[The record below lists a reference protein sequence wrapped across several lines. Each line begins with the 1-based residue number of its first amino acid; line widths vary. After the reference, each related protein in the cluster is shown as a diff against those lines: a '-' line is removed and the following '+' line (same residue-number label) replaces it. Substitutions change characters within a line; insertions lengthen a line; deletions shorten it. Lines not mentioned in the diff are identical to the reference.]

1 MNSENNIMSIEEAK
15 ILTDS
20 LLIEEFPHLIDELLV
35 PKYSI
40 NDLNIAP
47 RDATYWDKQGILPQ
61 VKGPGMRRKY
71 DIIQSVWIKLI
82 QQMRTLG
89 IGLNSIKIL
98 KENLLEPKL
107 DLSNFDQETLLYMLN
122 QLKSKYDESLSP
134 ENLLLEMRENGP
146 SVFKSSVLA
155 TIIFRKPFQYIVNKE
170 GDYILY
176 DLQRFQE
183 IITKEEFVEFISEP
197 HFSISISEAYRSLI
211 SEWSPKPYLK
221 NNSLL
226 SETELKILE
235 YIRRDDV
242 NSINIRFKDGEPYLL
257 EIDEINTIS
266 IEQRF
271 LDIIA
276 RNGFQ
281 KITINTRNGKIVNY
295 ENKILK
301 KLSSRTK

>member
-1 MNSENNIMSIEEAK
+1 MNSENNIMSIEEIN

-20 LLIEEFPHLIDELLV
+20 ILTDEFPNLLDELLV

-82 QQMRTLG
+82 QQMRSLG

-107 DLSNFDQETLLYMLN
+107 DLNKFDQEALLHVIN

-134 ENLLLEMRENGP
+134 ENLLLEIKENGP
-146 SVFKSSVLA
+146 SLFKSTVLA
-155 TIIFRKPFQYIVNKE
+155 TIIFRKSFQCIVNKE

-176 DLQRFQE
+176 DLQRYQE
-183 IITKEEFVEFISEP
+183 IITKDEFAEFISEP
-197 HFSISISEAYRSLI
+197 YFSISISEAYRSLI
-211 SEWSPKPYLK
+211 NEWSPKPYIK
-221 NNSLL
+221 MNSLL
-226 SETELKILE
+226 SETEIKILE

-257 EIDEINTIS
+257 EIDEINTVS

-271 LDIIA
+271 LDVIA

-281 KITINTRNGKIVNY
+281 KITINTRNGKIVSY
-295 ENKILK
+295 ENKVLK

>member
-1 MNSENNIMSIEEAK
+1 MDSEKNIMNFEEVK

-20 LLIEEFPHLIDELLV
+20 IFTDEFPHLIDELLV

-82 QQMRTLG
+82 QQMRSLG
-89 IGLNSIKIL
+89 IGLNSIKVL

-107 DLSNFDQETLLYMLN
+107 DLSKLDQEALLHVFN
-122 QLKSKYDESLSP
+122 QLKSKCDESLSP
-134 ENLLLEMRENGP
+134 EKLLLEMRENGP

-183 IITKEEFVEFISEP
+183 IITKEEFAEFVSEP

-211 SEWSPKPYLK
+211 SEWSPKTYLK

>member
-1 MNSENNIMSIEEAK
+1 
-15 ILTDS
+15 
-20 LLIEEFPHLIDELLV
+20 V

-82 QQMRTLG
+82 QQMRSLG

-107 DLSNFDQETLLYMLN
+107 DLNKFDQEALLHVFN

-134 ENLLLEMRENGP
+134 ENLLLEMKENGP
-146 SVFKSSVLA
+146 SIFKSTVLA
-155 TIIFRKPFQYIVNKE
+155 TIIFRKSFQCIVNKE

-176 DLQRFQE
+176 DLQRYHE
-183 IITKEEFVEFISEP
+183 IITKDEFAEFISEP

-211 SEWSPKPYLK
+211 NEWSPKPYLK
-221 NNSLL
+221 MNSLL
-226 SETELKILE
+226 SENEINILE

-257 EIDEINTIS
+257 EIDEINTVS

-271 LDIIA
+271 LDVIA

-301 KLSSRTK
+301 KLSSSTR